1 MRLIKILLAL
11 TTSCVFLAWWF
22 THGMPASLAQDFL
35 ALPWTVV
42 LLAITGLVLTY
53 LLRGWRVCRE
63 FKQFP
68 KMRFGAALQV
78 VLWHNASVNVMPFR
92 SGEAAFP
99 WLLNRRFDI
108 SLTRAT
114 ASLLWLRIQDTCVVL
129 MLGVWVLA
137 DIELLLRVVLSFGL
151 VVAALLFAKWSRAA
165 SPRPFTQWPWKYV
178 NGFRQALAE
187 SNAHSPEGWW
197 VTLANWLIKLSVQ
210 AMLFAA
216 LLQVGFQTG
225 LAGTFGA
232 ELAAVTP
239 LQGVAGIGSYEA
251 ASAAAM
257 LPWGVEWS
265 VGLRTALVVHLVV
278 LFCALSCAAI
288 AGLVSVL
295 NRTPPPDMAT

>member
-1 MRLIKILLAL
+1 
-11 TTSCVFLAWWF
+11 
-22 THGMPASLAQDFL
+22 
-35 ALPWTVV
+35 
-42 LLAITGLVLTY
+42 
-53 LLRGWRVCRE
+53 
-63 FKQFP
+63 
-68 KMRFGAALQV
+68 MRFGAALQV

-114 ASLLWLRIQDTCVVL
+114 ASLLWLRIQDACVVL

-137 DIELLLRVVLSFGL
+137 DIELLLRVLLSVGL
-151 VVAALLFAKWSRAA
+151 VVAALLFAKWSRVA
-165 SPRPFTQWPWKYV
+165 SPAPFTQWPWKYV

-210 AMLFAA
+210 AMLFAS

-278 LFCALSCAAI
+278 LVCALSCAAI
-288 AGLVSVL
+288 AGLVSAL
-295 NRTPPPDMAT
+295 TPATQTDAGT

>member
-1 MRLIKILLAL
+1 
-11 TTSCVFLAWWF
+11 
-22 THGMPASLAQDFL
+22 MPASLAQDFL

-42 LLAITGLVLTY
+42 VLAILGLVLTY

-63 FKQFP
+63 FNQFP

-114 ASLLWLRIQDTCVVL
+114 ASLLWLRIQDACVVL
-129 MLGVWVLA
+129 MLGIWVLA
-137 DIELLLRVVLSFGL
+137 DIELLLRVLLSFGL
-151 VVAALLFAKWSRAA
+151 VIAALLFAKWSRTTSS
-165 SPRPFTQWPWKYV
+165 SPLTQWPWKYF

-197 VTLANWLIKLSVQ
+197 VTVANWVIKLSVQ

-216 LLQVGFQTG
+216 LLQVEFQTG

-278 LFCALSCAAI
+278 LSCALSCAAI
-288 AGLVSVL
+288 AWLVSVATT
-295 NRTPPPDMAT
+295 TPPPDTAA

>member
-1 MRLIKILLAL
+1 
-11 TTSCVFLAWWF
+11 
-22 THGMPASLAQDFL
+22 
-35 ALPWTVV
+35 
-42 LLAITGLVLTY
+42 
-53 LLRGWRVCRE
+53 
-63 FKQFP
+63 
-68 KMRFGAALQV
+68 MRFGAALQV

-114 ASLLWLRIQDTCVVL
+114 ASLLWLRIQDACVVL
-129 MLGVWVLA
+129 MLGIWVLA
-137 DIELLLRVVLSFGL
+137 DIELLVRVLMSFAL
-151 VVAALLFAKWSRAA
+151 VVAAFLFAKWSRAA
-165 SPRPFTQWPWKYV
+165 SPSPFTQWPWKYL

-265 VGLRTALVVHLVV
+265 VGLRTALMVHLVV
-278 LFCALSCAAI
+278 LVCALSCAAI
-288 AGLVSVL
+288 AGLISVL
-295 NRTPPPDMAT
+295 TPSAPPDIST

>member
-1 MRLIKILLAL
+1 
-11 TTSCVFLAWWF
+11 
-22 THGMPASLAQDFL
+22 
-35 ALPWTVV
+35 
-42 LLAITGLVLTY
+42 
-53 LLRGWRVCRE
+53 
-63 FKQFP
+63 
-68 KMRFGAALQV
+68 
-78 VLWHNASVNVMPFR
+78 
-92 SGEAAFP
+92 
-99 WLLNRRFDI
+99 
-108 SLTRAT
+108 
-114 ASLLWLRIQDTCVVL
+114 
-129 MLGVWVLA
+129 MLGIWVLA
-137 DIELLLRVVLSFGL
+137 DIELLLRVLLSIGL
-151 VVAALLFAKWSRAA
+151 VIAALLFAQWSRTKSL
-165 SPRPFTQWPWKYV
+165 SPLTQWPWKYF

-197 VTLANWLIKLSVQ
+197 VTLANWGIKLSVQ

-278 LFCALSCAAI
+278 LGCALSCAAI
-288 AGLVSVL
+288 AILVSAL
-295 NRTPPPDMAT
+295 TPRTPPDLAA

>member
-1 MRLIKILLAL
+1 MHAFWEEVAVFKGYRTNFVK
-11 TTSCVFLAWWF
+11 SCSAANQNF
-22 THGMPASLAQDFL
+22 TCSHHQLCLFGLVVHPWDASKPCTRFL

-42 LLAITGLVLTY
+42 ALAILGLVLTY

-114 ASLLWLRIQDTCVVL
+114 ASLLWLRIQDACVVL

-165 SPRPFTQWPWKYV
+165 SPTPFTQWPWKYL
-178 NGFRQALAE
+178 NGFRQA
-187 SNAHSPEGWW
+187 
-197 VTLANWLIKLSVQ
+197 WLNPMRTHLK
-210 AMLFAA
+210 
-216 LLQVGFQTG
+216 VGG
-225 LAGTFGA
+225 SHW
-232 ELAAVTP
+232 P
-239 LQGVAGIGSYEA
+239 IG
-251 ASAAAM
+251 
-257 LPWGVEWS
+257 
-265 VGLRTALVVHLVV
+265 
-278 LFCALSCAAI
+278 
-288 AGLVSVL
+288 
-295 NRTPPPDMAT
+295 

>member
-1 MRLIKILLAL
+1 VRLIKILLAL
-11 TTSCVFLAWWF
+11 TTSCVFLVWWF
-22 THGMPASLAQDFL
+22 THELPASLAQDFL
-35 ALPWTVV
+35 ALPLTVV
-42 LLAITGLVLTY
+42 IAAVLGLFLSY
-53 LLRGWRVCRE
+53 ALRGWRVCRE
-63 FKQFP
+63 FKEFP

-108 SLTRAT
+108 SITRAT
-114 ASLLWLRIQDTCVVL
+114 ASLLWLRIQDACVVL
-129 MLGVWVLA
+129 MLGIWVLA
-137 DIELLLRVVLSFGL
+137 DIDLITRVLLSCGL
-151 VVAALLFAKWSRAA
+151 VVAALIFAKWSRI
-165 SPRPFTQWPWKYV
+165 SPPTPITQWPWKYL
-178 NGFRQALAE
+178 NGFRQALSE
-187 SNAHSPEGWW
+187 SHAHSPEGWW

-216 LLQVGFQTG
+216 LLQSSFQTG

-278 LFCALSCAAI
+278 LTCALSCAAV
-288 AGLVSVL
+288 AGLIATFRPTL
-295 NRTPPPDMAT
+295 PPDIAT

>member
-1 MRLIKILLAL
+1 MRLIKILLAI

-22 THGMPASLAQDFL
+22 THEVPSSLAQDFL
-35 ALPWTVV
+35 ALPWTIVV
-42 LLAITGLVLTY
+42 IAILGLVLTY
-53 LLRGWRVCRE
+53 VLRGWRVCRE

-78 VLWHNASVNVMPFR
+78 VLWHNASVNLMPFR

-114 ASLLWLRIQDTCVVL
+114 ASLLWLRIQDACVVL
-129 MLGVWVLA
+129 MLGIWVLA
-137 DIELLLRVVLSFGL
+137 DMEMAIRIALSMGL
-151 VVAALLFAKWSRAA
+151 VVIAWLFAKWSR
-165 SPRPFTQWPWKYV
+165 STSSKPFSQWPWKYL

-210 AMLFAA
+210 AMLFVS
-216 LLQVGFQTG
+216 LLQVEFQTG

-257 LPWGVEWS
+257 LPRGVEWS

-278 LFCALSCAAI
+278 LVCALSCAAI
-288 AGLVSVL
+288 AGLVSAL
-295 NRTPPPDMAT
+295 APKTPTDMAV

>member
-1 MRLIKILLAL
+1 MSFGL
-11 TTSCVFLAWWF
+11 VVHPWD
-22 THGMPASLAQDFL
+22 ASKPCTRFL

-42 LLAITGLVLTY
+42 ALAILGLVLTY

-114 ASLLWLRIQDTCVVL
+114 ASLLWLRIQDACVVL

-165 SPRPFTQWPWKYV
+165 SPTPFTQWPWKYL

-187 SNAHSPEGWW
+187 SNASPEGWW

-239 LQGVAGIGSYEA
+239 YKASQVLVAMKPPVLPPCCHGGGMVGRIAYCTGG
-251 ASAAAM
+251 ASGCA
-257 LPWGVEWS
+257 
-265 VGLRTALVVHLVV
+265 
-278 LFCALSCAAI
+278 FCALSCAAI
-288 AGLVSVL
+288 AGLVSAL
-295 NRTPPPDMAT
+295 TPAPQTDAGT

>member
-22 THGMPASLAQDFL
+22 IYGVPASLAQDFL
-35 ALPWTVV
+35 AIPWTV
-42 LLAITGLVLTY
+42 LAVAILGMLLTY
-53 LLRGWRVCRE
+53 VLRGWRVCRE
-63 FKQFP
+63 FKEFP

-108 SLTRAT
+108 SITRAT
-114 ASLLWLRIQDTCVVL
+114 ASLLWLRIQDACVVL
-129 MLGVWVLA
+129 MLGIWVLA
-137 DIELLLRVVLSFGL
+137 DIELLVRMLLSCCL
-151 VVAALLFAKWSRAA
+151 VVAALLFAKWSRTT
-165 SPRPFTQWPWKYV
+165 SPTPLAQWPWKHL

-216 LLQVGFQTG
+216 LLQVSFQTG

-278 LFCALSCAAI
+278 LTCALSCAAI
-288 AGLVSVL
+288 AGLISAL
-295 NRTPPPDMAT
+295 TPTLPSDMAT

>member
-1 MRLIKILLAL
+1 
-11 TTSCVFLAWWF
+11 
-22 THGMPASLAQDFL
+22 MPASLAQDFL

-42 LLAITGLVLTY
+42 VLAIVGLVLTY

-63 FKQFP
+63 FQQFP

-114 ASLLWLRIQDTCVVL
+114 ASLLWLRIQDACVVL
-129 MLGVWVLA
+129 MLGIWVLA
-137 DIELLLRVVLSFGL
+137 DIEMFVRVLLSIGL
-151 VVAALLFAKWSRAA
+151 VVAAFLFAKWSQA
-165 SPRPFTQWPWKYV
+165 STLTPLTQWPWKYL

-197 VTLANWLIKLSVQ
+197 ITLANWVIKLSVQ
-210 AMLFAA
+210 AMLFVT
-216 LLQVGFQTG
+216 LLEVGFQTG
-225 LAGTFGA
+225 LAGTLGA
-232 ELAAVTP
+232 EFASVTP

-265 VGLRTALVVHLVV
+265 LGLRSALVVHLVV

-288 AGLVSVL
+288 AGVVSAL
-295 NRTPPPDMAT
+295 SHTPPPDTAA

>member
-1 MRLIKILLAL
+1 VRLIKILLAL

-22 THGMPASLAQDFL
+22 THGMTASLAQDFL
-35 ALPWTVV
+35 ALPWMVVV
-42 LLAITGLVLTY
+42 LAILGLVLTY
-53 LLRGWRVCRE
+53 LLRSWRVCRE

-99 WLLNRRFDI
+99 WLLNR
-108 SLTRAT
+108 
-114 ASLLWLRIQDTCVVL
+114 VVL

-137 DIELLLRVVLSFGL
+137 DMELLLRVLLSVGL
-151 VVAALLFAKWSRAA
+151 VVAALLFAKWSRAT
-165 SPRPFTQWPWKYV
+165 STTPFTQWPWKYV

-210 AMLFAA
+210 AMLFAS

-288 AGLVSVL
+288 AGLVSAL
-295 NRTPPPDMAT
+295 TPAPQTDAGT

>member
-1 MRLIKILLAL
+1 MRRIKILLAL

-22 THGMPASLAQDFL
+22 THGLPASLAQDFL
-35 ALPWTVV
+35 VLPWTVIV
-42 LLAITGLVLTY
+42 IAIVGLVLTY
-53 LLRGWRVCRE
+53 GLRGWRVCRE

-108 SLTRAT
+108 SITQAT
-114 ASLLWLRIQDTCVVL
+114 ASLLWLRIQDACVVL
-129 MLGVWVLA
+129 MLGIWVLA
-137 DIELLLRVVLSFGL
+137 DIEILIRVVLSVGL
-151 VVAALLFAKWSRAA
+151 VVSAGLFVKWSRTTPTSTFA
-165 SPRPFTQWPWKYV
+165 QWPWKYL
-178 NGFRQALAE
+178 NEFRQALAK
-187 SNAHSPEGWW
+187 SNAHSTEGWW

-210 AMLFAA
+210 AMLFASF
-216 LLQVGFQTG
+216 LQVEFQTG

-278 LFCALSCAAI
+278 LACALICAAV

-295 NRTPPPDMAT
+295 RPTSPPDVAT